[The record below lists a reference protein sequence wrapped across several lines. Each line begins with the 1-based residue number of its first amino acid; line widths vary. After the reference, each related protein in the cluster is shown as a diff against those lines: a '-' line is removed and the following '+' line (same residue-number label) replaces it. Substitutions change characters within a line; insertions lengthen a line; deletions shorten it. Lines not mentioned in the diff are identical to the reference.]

1 MPIVLTISLSFLPAL
16 IELGKDVT
24 AIEIVGAND
33 VRTCLRHV
41 SPARSNKV
49 TFPCRYSVSAQV
61 KRRKATSVQ
70 YYLYDHAGRLT
81 RAEAKLEN
89 TGVDYTQEM
98 EYDLN
103 ANGNMTQDRHSA
115 ITSISYNVL
124 NLPAE
129 VLYEGLL
136 ENRPVSQ
143 MVYDASGR
151 KHIVRNGVK
160 KLGAFSGDVTRYVGD
175 YIIVNDTVDRL
186 QTPYGYLRDGEF
198 HSYVFDYQGNV
209 MVVVSGD
216 KVDQTNLYYAD
227 GLPMNVSTDATANRF
242 KYSAKELSLFRGLP
256 VYDYTARH
264 TLPQLSNTFRTM
276 DPCAESFYSI
286 SPYSY
291 CGGDPINCIDPT
303 GMSTFVMKREDVEG
317 IYDVVGGDLED
328 NDLGVYV
335 VNSAEDRSKDIMLG
349 TTTSITSFYDSG
361 TTQGDSSNGEW
372 KGYIDTSDQKGN
384 EFFEEL
390 KNDDPSLA
398 DYAMNA
404 RNFEKYDFK
413 TTNGND
419 TPDPN
424 LSPYRGMPFGKDAN
438 GNQIYTSARDI
449 GNIGAGY
456 ISGIKGLPWIIHR
469 IGCDAYQRGREG
481 KSSVNAQRYGWE
493 MGHREALTT
502 ERHSCLTKFLI
513 FGIDSYSKTLMY

>member
-1 MPIVLTISLSFLPAL
+1 MPRLLIVLLSILPAL
-16 IELGKDVT
+16 IVSGKDVT
-24 AIEIVGAND
+24 AIEVVGAND

-41 SPARSNKV
+41 SPVRSNEV
-49 TFPCRYSVSAQV
+49 SFCGEESDTSVAEQV

-160 KLGAFSGDVTRYVGD
+160 KLGAFTGDVTRYVGD

-276 DPCAESFYSI
+276 DRECESFFHL

-291 CGGDPINCIDPT
+291 CGGDPINFIDPT
-303 GMSTFVMKREDVEG
+303 GNRIVAYDDDGSEWEFRMVDGEYGFYNSDDQIYVRGNNFIGQLDNALQKIVSGDVGKIIVDGLIEMDQTLTIEG
-317 IYDVVGGDLED
+317 
-328 NDLGVYV
+328 
-335 VNSAEDRSKDIMLG
+335 AE
-349 TTTSITSFYDSG
+349 
-361 TTQGDSSNGEW
+361 N
-372 KGYIDTSDQKGN
+372 IDAGN
-384 EFFEEL
+384 EYYNNLNLVVWNPANENGGISINEQGNYSSSRPAFIGLAHEL
-390 KNDDPSLA
+390 AHGYDQNILGGTDRKVWAQDKNELVRRSDIFAGNMENFIRLEHGIAPRIAYTNNVRSFNMATTRYNLPNSMSIKPTKDNISLW
-398 DYAMNA
+398 
-404 RNFEKYDFK
+404 KY
-413 TTNGND
+413 
-419 TPDPN
+419 
-424 LSPYRGMPFGKDAN
+424 
-438 GNQIYTSARDI
+438 
-449 GNIGAGY
+449 
-456 ISGIKGLPWIIHR
+456 
-469 IGCDAYQRGREG
+469 
-481 KSSVNAQRYGWE
+481 
-493 MGHREALTT
+493 
-502 ERHSCLTKFLI
+502 
-513 FGIDSYSKTLMY
+513 